1 VILFIKEMCSGRHF
15 EERYWSHMSYFNGIW
30 VSY

>member
-1 VILFIKEMCSGRHF
+1 MCSGRHF